1 MAENSIIKSLIE
13 IQAELKAPKDK
24 MNNYGKY
31 KYRSCESILEAV
43 KPLLKKHGLVIR
55 MTDKPVIIGERY
67 YIEATVTL
75 MNEGGAGVSTTAY
88 AREADGKSGMDPAQL
103 TGACS
108 SYARKYALNGLFA
121 IDDTKDAD
129 TNEFQE
135 ENKAKKTAPKKETH
149 KPDFGTASEQ
159 AKDVTDVELPFD
171 IKMSDAEIKL
181 RELMQKDGITE
192 DQVLKAFKGKY
203 SAIENIEEDVINT
216 RIIKKWS
223 AFVKAVKGGN

>member
-1 MAENSIIKSLIE
+1 MADSIITKLIE
-13 IQAELKAPKDK
+13 IQNELKAPKDK
-24 MNNYGKY
+24 MNNFGKY

-43 KPLLKKHGLVIR
+43 KPLLKKHGIAIK
-55 MTDKPVIIGERY
+55 MDDEPVCIGERY
-67 YIEATVTL
+67 YIKSTVQLVTP
-75 MNEGGAGVSTTAY
+75 EGSGVTVTAY
-88 AREADGKSGMDPAQL
+88 AREGDGKSGMDPAQL

-135 ENKAKKTAPKKETH
+135 ENKAKKTAPKKETP
-149 KPDFGTASEQ
+149 KPDFGNASEQ
-159 AKDVTDVELPFD
+159 AKDVTGVELPFD
-171 IKMSDAEIKL
+171 IEMSDAEIKL

-192 DQVLKAFKGKY
+192 EQVLKAFKGKY